1 MAKTSV
7 KKVPAEVEERPRR
20 KRSIQLQSYLARWIP
35 YWGHPGWLNAERW
48 RAFVRNQPS
57 AQVCRNTLIFNIL
70 SMGWDIQAKDP
81 EDSEKRNI
89 KKAIEYYRDLFEKI
103 EGEFDAFIELMGQD
117 LLDLPFGAMCEVV
130 REDDDPEGHVI
141 SIHHVDAAT
150 LFPTGD
156 DDFPVQ
162 QRVPDLPGA
171 IVNFPAHSIERMM
184 MTPRPEIRRKG
195 WGMAPPEIAY
205 LAVEML
211 YRGDRY
217 YANLMLDTPEAGLLD
232 LGDLDEK
239 SATEWIEGVRSLFS
253 GIDPFK
259 VPILWGSRERSPQ
272 WIPFNLPPNE
282 MIYDKVTL
290 KYLQILCAAYGM
302 RLSDIGMSELS
313 GEKTLAGVIRGE
325 RQTRRSGF
333 ALIRSK
339 LENLFNRILPAY
351 LKFVWIDDDEETKLA
366 RAKTLMAYGQSL
378 SSMTG
383 GKKILSQEEARR
395 EIVAQ
400 GLLETDIDP
409 DEVPEDEM
417 MQQGIVQGGE
427 EQPAFPF
434 GRPKSQGGEEEKVP
448 PSQGGRG
455 LLPSIQR
462 RLMIRQNP
470 QFAEEQQAQWTSED
484 LLEMMNQIIAP
495 NMALIPD
502 RAEAPRLRR
511 LIKVATR
518 AMVPSIQKSFQ
529 NLTDSQIQ
537 RYWLPE
543 MQAVDFELP
552 SELSTYVTRQS
563 AEEIREE
570 LESHLEDDPWW
581 RTASALDKARILE
594 IYVAAYETG
603 MQDMALD
610 VVRALYEEGMRSR
623 PDLIGINFELVN
635 ERTISELET
644 RAADL
649 VAWVDQ
655 GTKTFIKRVVVA
667 GVRQGLASPKIAQA
681 IREGETAEIILRDD
695 EFMGDVTKLIQD
707 GLIEM
712 SEARSISIVN
722 TEINR
727 AENQGKWGQMLRSGF
742 TTKRWVH
749 LGERGITE
757 AGNVHPCPVCAANEE
772 LEWVPIDF
780 AFRTVFKKGGV
791 DGKGGEQTPPAHPN
805 VCHCTIYFPE
815 KELFQ
820 LVESG
825 EYIPWTGQ

>member
-1 MAKTSV
+1 MAKTSI
-7 KKVPAEVEERPRR
+7 KKVPAEVEERPKRQ
-20 KRSIQLQSYLARWIP
+20 RSIQLQSYLARWIP
-35 YWGHPGWLNAERW
+35 YWGHPGWLNAQRW
-48 RAFVRNQPS
+48 RAFVRNQPM
-57 AQVCRNTLIFNIL
+57 AQVCRNTLIYNIL
-70 SMGWDIQAKDP
+70 AMGWEVQARDP

-89 KKAIEYYRDLFEKI
+89 KKAIDYYKELFEKI

-117 LLDLPFGAMCEVV
+117 MLDLPFGAMCEVV
-130 REDDDPEGHVI
+130 REGDEPDGHVI

-150 LFPTGD
+150 LIPTGD

-171 IVNFPAHSIERMM
+171 LVNFPAHAVQRMM

-205 LAVEML
+205 LSVEML

-217 YANLMLDTPEAGLLD
+217 YANLLLDTPEAGLLD
-232 LGDLDEK
+232 LGDIDEE
-239 SATEWIEGVRSLFS
+239 SAEEWITGFRSLFA

-259 VPILWGSRERSPQ
+259 VPVLWGSRERSPQ
-272 WIPFNLPPNE
+272 WIPFARPPND
-282 MIYDKVTL
+282 MLYDRITL
-290 KYLQILCAAYGM
+290 KYAQILCAAYGM
-302 RLSDIGMSELS
+302 RLSDIGMAELS

-339 LENLFNRILPAY
+339 FENLFNNILPYY

-366 RAKTLMAYGQSL
+366 KAKTLMAYGQSL

-383 GKKILSQEEARR
+383 GKKILTQEEARR
-395 EIVAQ
+395 EVVAQ

-417 MQQGIVQGGE
+417 MQPGMMGGE

-434 GRPKSQGGEEEKVP
+434 GRPKSEQKEEQKKP

-455 LLPSIQR
+455 LLAGVQR
-462 RLMIRQNP
+462 RLTARQDP
-470 QFAEEQQAQWTSED
+470 EMAESESAKWTAED
-484 LLEMMNQIIAP
+484 LLDMMNQIIAP
-495 NMALIPD
+495 NMALIPE
-502 RAEAPRLRR
+502 RAEPPRLRR
-511 LIKVATR
+511 LIKAATR
-518 AMVPSIQKSFQ
+518 AMVPTIEKTFLQ
-529 NLTDSQIQ
+529 LDDAQIQ

-543 MQAVDFELP
+543 MQAVDFDLP
-552 SELSTYVTRQS
+552 SELSSYVTRQS
-563 AEEIREE
+563 AQEIREE

-581 RTASALDKARILE
+581 QTANALDKARILE

-603 MQDMALD
+603 MQEMALD
-610 VVRALYEEGMRSR
+610 IVRALYEEGLRSR
-623 PDLIGINFELVN
+623 PDLIGISFDLVN
-635 ERTISELET
+635 EVTIAELES

-649 VAWVDQ
+649 VKWVDQ

-667 GVRQGLASPKIAQA
+667 GVRQGLASPRIAQA
-681 IREGETAEIILRDD
+681 IREGADAEIILEDD
-695 EFMGDVTKLIQD
+695 GYMGDTTQLIQD
-707 GLIEM
+707 GLVEM
-712 SEARSISIVN
+712 SEARANSIVN

-742 TTKRWVH
+742 ATKRWVH
-749 LGERGITE
+749 LGERGVTE
-757 AGNVHPCPVCAANEE
+757 AGNVHPCPVCSANEE
-772 LEWVPIDF
+772 LSWVPIDF
-780 AFRTVFKKGGV
+780 AFRTVFKDGGV

-815 KELFQ
+815 KELFT

-825 EYIPWTGQ
+825 DYYPWTGA